1 VVVTVTAFLS
11 HNNPHLADQ
20 IRDSALKQF
29 PVVGPDLVDDQKAL
43 PGSGFGLAVGLVGLV
58 WGALGVT
65 QAIQYAF
72 AEVWHVPY
80 KDRPNFFVRL
90 FRGLSLFA
98 LLGAGV
104 VVTVGLAS
112 LGGVID
118 SSLVAGAVGVVAAA
132 ALSIGLYLLVFRML
146 SPKHLRW
153 SDLLPGAIVA
163 GLGWQA
169 LETVGVQLVQ
179 NQLRHSSQ
187 LYGTVGVVLGLI
199 FFLTLVSQITLYGL
213 EINAVRVDRLWPRS
227 IVQPPLTDADRELFR
242 TMARQ
247 EERRDEQRVTVSFDD
262 EATSG
267 DVG

>member
-1 VVVTVTAFLS
+1 
-11 HNNPHLADQ
+11 
-20 IRDSALKQF
+20 
-29 PVVGPDLVDDQKAL
+29 
-43 PGSGFGLAVGLVGLV
+43 LV

-80 KDRPNFFVRL
+80 KDRPNFFLRL

-98 LLGAGV
+98 LLGIGI
-104 VVTVGLAS
+104 VVTVALAS
-112 LGGVID
+112 LGGAIGNTH
-118 SSLVAGAVGVVAAA
+118 VAGAAGLVAATV
-132 ALSIGLYLLVFRML
+132 LSIGLYLLVFRML
-146 SPKHLRW
+146 SPSRLRW
-153 SDLLPGAIVA
+153 IDLLPGAIFA
-163 GLGWQA
+163 GIGWQA
-169 LETVGVQLVQ
+169 LETIGVRLVQ

-199 FFLTLVSQITLYGL
+199 FFLSLVSQITLYGL
-213 EINAVRVDRLWPRS
+213 ELNAVRVDRLWPRS
-227 IVQPPLTDADRELFR
+227 IVQPPLTDADREAFR

-247 EERRDEQRVTVSFDD
+247 EERRDEQTVTVSFDD